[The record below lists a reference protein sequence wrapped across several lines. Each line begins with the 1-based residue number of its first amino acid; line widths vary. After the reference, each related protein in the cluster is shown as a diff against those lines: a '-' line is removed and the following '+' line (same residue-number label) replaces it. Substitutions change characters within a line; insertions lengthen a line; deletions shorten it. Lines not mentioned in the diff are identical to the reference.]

1 MQTVKD
7 AFQLLFTEEMTLII
21 VTETNR
27 RARKAAEAWNEQN
40 PDRKW
45 QWKDTDSEEMLAFMG
60 LLILAGVQRSQ
71 NENLN
76 ELWSMS
82 SSRPI
87 FRATMSKNRMNSL
100 LKFCRFDDASTRDTR
115 METDKLAPIR
125 EFWTMF

>member
-45 QWKDTDSEEMLAFMG
+45 QWKDTDSEEILAFIG

-82 SSRPI
+82 SGRPI